1 MAEERK
7 MPSPEEFR
15 AGLAAERAKFAQRP
29 ITGERMYL
37 PREGLDPVEVIL
49 YRPHR
54 PAAAPLPVLFNSHGG
69 AWIGGDAVLMDSFCS
84 LLAEEIPALVVNIN
98 YKKADVHPFPYPI
111 EEICD
116 AVRYFADHAA
126 EFGADP
132 SRFAVGGHSAGAQ
145 LSAGAALKL
154 SEEGFRLACQML
166 VYPCVDMT
174 GSDGLFAM
182 LGPMY
187 FPEGNADHR
196 WASPLY
202 APDEVL
208 RGVAPA
214 IFVECGPDELKPQ
227 GIAYAKRLIDLAVPV
242 KIREYPEAVHGFLEV
257 NRPEYEGDP
266 RRTPAQAAM
275 TRDCE
280 QYLIRELR
288 ACFG

>member
-15 AGLAAERAKFAQRP
+15 ADLARQRAEFAQRP
-29 ITGERMYL
+29 ITGERFYV
-37 PREGLDPVEVIL
+37 PREGADPVEVIL
-49 YRPHR
+49 YRPQQ
-54 PAAAPLPVLFNSHGG
+54 PVDKPLPVLFNSHGG

-84 LLAEEIPALVVNIN
+84 LLANEIPALIVNMN

-111 EEICD
+111 VEICD
-116 AVRYFADHAA
+116 TVQYFAAHAK
-126 EFGADP
+126 EYGIDP
-132 SRFAVGGHSAGAQ
+132 TKFAVGGHSAGAQ
-145 LSAGAALKL
+145 LSAGAAVKLK
-154 SEEGFRLACQML
+154 EDGFQLACQML

-174 GSDGLFAM
+174 GKDGLFAM

-187 FPEGNADHR
+187 FPENNANHR

-202 APDEVL
+202 ATDDEL

-214 IFVECGPDELKPQ
+214 IFIECGPDELKPQ

-242 KIREYPEAVHGFLEV
+242 KVKEYPEAVHGFLEV

-266 RRTPAQAAM
+266 RRSPEQDAM
-275 TRDCE
+275 TKDCE

-288 ACFG
+288 ACFA